1 MTRHLGGSMV
11 RRWWLAAGVLG
22 VVLAGAALFG
32 YLAVEQAAKVKAE
45 LAASRAPL
53 QRASGFAAGSLS
65 ERTTLLNEANLH
77 AARARLELGR
87 GPLRVLAYVPFL
99 GRDVRL
105 ARAVAD
111 AASQTIRSSRQAA
124 GAVERLQQRPL
135 SAGAL
140 EQASDALLGLHGALD
155 GGVRDVRAARPLLVG
170 RAERDQFLATAGPAS
185 ATARRAGDGLHLAA
199 ALWGPPG
206 SARYFL
212 AFQNPAEL
220 RGTGGLIG
228 EYGVLESSPDGPE
241 LSRVASYGEL
251 DRSLKSTGGV
261 DPPAGLRLRPDE
273 FRVGKSF
280 FTVNVP
286 ADLPTVGRMIVPL
299 YQQAAGTKID
309 GVIAVDPVAL
319 AEILRAS
326 GPITVGDRTLDAEN
340 IVEETLVRAYVRYAD
355 DNEARRRYLQAIA
368 RESLAGFRRGLS
380 IQPFE
385 LVRGLGA
392 AARGRHIQVY
402 STDPEVQRTV
412 LELGIGGSA
421 AAPAQ
426 GDFLMP
432 VGVNSGAN
440 KLDAFLHRSLRYQ
453 VRLKADGSAKANAAV
468 TLRNESPASGLPRYV
483 IGPNHPESQAGRND
497 QLSTLYVA
505 EAYAF
510 TGATVGGRRTP
521 ASSQAE
527 FGSLALSQLVGVP
540 AKSSVTFAYDL
551 VRTGALQALPGDRL
565 RYQLT
570 LRPQATVRPDQV
582 GVSVSAP
589 RGWRFVGTSGGARL
603 AGAEATWKG
612 PLDQERVLTLD
623 LARAA

>member
-1 MTRHLGGSMV
+1 ML
-11 RRWWLAAGVLG
+11 RRWWLVAGALG
-22 VVLAGAALFG
+22 LVLAGTALFG

-45 LAASRAPL
+45 LAASREPL

-65 ERTTLLNEANLH
+65 ERNALLNEANLH

-105 ARAVAD
+105 ARTVAD
-111 AASQTIRSSRQAA
+111 AASQTIRSSRQVAR
-124 GAVERLQQRPL
+124 AVERLQRRPP
-135 SAGAL
+135 SAQAL
-140 EQASDALLGLHGALD
+140 EQASGALLDLHGALD
-155 GGVRDVRAARPLLVG
+155 GGIREVGKARPLLVG
-170 RAERDQFLATAGPAS
+170 RAERNQFLATAGPAS
-185 ATARRAGDGLHLAA
+185 ATARRAGDGLRLAA
-199 ALWGPPG
+199 ALWGPAG
-206 SARYFL
+206 STRYFL

-228 EYGVLESSPDGPE
+228 EYGILESSPDGPE

-251 DRSLKSTGGV
+251 DRSLQKAGGV
-261 DPPAGLRLRPDE
+261 DPPAGLQLRSDE
-273 FRVGKSF
+273 FQVGSSF
-280 FTVNVP
+280 FAVNVP
-286 ADLPTVGRMIVPL
+286 ADLPTVGQMIVPL
-299 YQQAAGTKID
+299 YQRATGTRVD
-309 GVIAVDPVAL
+309 GVVAVDPVAL

-326 GPITVGDRTLDAEN
+326 GPITVGETTLDADN
-340 IVEETLVRAYVRYAD
+340 IVEETLVRAYVHYAD

-368 RESLAGFRRGLS
+368 RESLAAFRRALA

-385 LVRGLGA
+385 LVRGLGV
-392 AARGRHIQVY
+392 AARGRHIQAY

-421 AAPAQ
+421 AAPAE
-426 GDFLMP
+426 GDFLML

-440 KLDAFLHRSLRYQ
+440 KLDAFLHRSVRYRVSLQ
-453 VRLKADGSAKANAAV
+453 ADGGAKANAAV
-468 TLRNESPASGLPRYV
+468 TLRNDGPASGLPRYV
-483 IGPNHPESQAGRND
+483 IGPNDADGRAGRND

-505 EAYAF
+505 GAYGF
-510 TGATVGGRRTP
+510 TGATVDGRRTP

-540 AKSSVTFAYDL
+540 ARSSVTVAYDL
-551 VRTGALQALPGDRL
+551 VRAGALQALPGDRL

-570 LRPQATVRPDQV
+570 LRPQATVRPDRV

-589 RGWRFVGTSGGARL
+589 PGWRFVGGSGGLRL
-603 AGAEATWKG
+603 RRAGATWTG
-612 PLDQERVLTLD
+612 PLDRERVLTLD
-623 LARAA
+623 LARPS

>member
-1 MTRHLGGSMV
+1 ML
-11 RRWWLAAGVLG
+11 RRWWLAAGALG
-22 VVLAGAALFG
+22 LVLAGTALFG
-32 YLAVEQAAKVKAE
+32 YLAVEQAAKVRAE
-45 LAASRAPL
+45 LASSREAL
-53 QRASGFAAGSLS
+53 QRASGFTAGSLS
-65 ERTTLLNEANLH
+65 ERDVLLKEATLH

-87 GPLRVLAYVPFL
+87 GPLQVLAYVPVL

-111 AASQTIRSSRQAA
+111 SADDTIRSSRQVAR
-124 GAVERLQQRPL
+124 AVERLQRRPI
-135 SAGAL
+135 SAKAL
-140 EQASDALLGLHGALD
+140 EQASTALLDLHGALE
-155 GGVRDVRAARPLLVG
+155 GGIREVRAARPLVVG

-185 ATARRAGDGLHLAA
+185 ATTRRAGDGLRVAA
-199 ALWGPPG
+199 ALWGPSG

-228 EYGVLESSPDGPE
+228 EYGILESSPGGPE
-241 LSRVASYGEL
+241 LSRIASYGEL
-251 DRSLKSTGGV
+251 DRSLQTAGGV
-261 DPPAGLRLRPDE
+261 DPPAGLRPRSDE
-273 FRVGKSF
+273 FRVGSSF

-286 ADLPTVGRMIVPL
+286 PDLPTVGRMIVPL
-299 YQQAAGTKID
+299 YQRATGNRVD

-326 GPITVGDRTLDAEN
+326 GPITVGDRTLDADN
-340 IVEETLVRAYVRYAD
+340 IVEETLVKAYVRYAAN
-355 DNEARRRYLQAIA
+355 NEARRRYLQAIA
-368 RESLAGFRRGLS
+368 KESLAAFRGGLA
-380 IQPFE
+380 IQPVE
-385 LVRGLGA
+385 LVRGLGV

-402 STDPEVQRTV
+402 ATDPKVQQTL

-440 KLDAFLHRSLRYQ
+440 KLDAFLHRSLRYR
-453 VRLKADGSAKANAAV
+453 VRLQADGSAKASAAM
-468 TLRNESPASGLPRYV
+468 TLRNDGPASGLPRYV
-483 IGPNHPESQAGRND
+483 IGPNGPEGRAGQND

-505 EAYAF
+505 ESYAF
-510 TGATVGGRRTP
+510 TGATVDGRRTP

-527 FGSLALSQLVGVP
+527 FGSLALSQVVGVP
-540 AKSSVTFAYDL
+540 AKSAVTVAYDL
-551 VRTGALQALPGDRL
+551 VRTGALQALPGNRL

-582 GVSVSAP
+582 GVSVTAP
-589 RGWRFVGTSGGARL
+589 PGWRFVGATGGPRL
-603 AGAEATWKG
+603 RNASATWSG